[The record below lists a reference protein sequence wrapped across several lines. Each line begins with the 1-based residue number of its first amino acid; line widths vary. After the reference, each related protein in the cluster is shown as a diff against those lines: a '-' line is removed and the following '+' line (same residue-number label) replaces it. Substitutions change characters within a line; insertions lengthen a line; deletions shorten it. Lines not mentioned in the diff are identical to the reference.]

1 MSPNASPD
9 VSDPPVA
16 WRDAIRAGD
25 RRALAR
31 AITLIESTRPDRA
44 ALGQQVLD
52 ALVPHTGNA
61 QRVGVTGPPGVGKSS
76 VIETLGL
83 QLIERG
89 HRVAVLAVDPSSP
102 VTGGSILGDKTR
114 MERLSQH
121 DAAYI
126 RPSPSGGSL
135 GGVAQRTREAM
146 LVCEAAGFDVVLI
159 ETVGIGQSESGQ
171 I

>member
-102 VTGGSILGDKTR
+102 F
-114 MERLSQH
+114 
-121 DAAYI
+121 
-126 RPSPSGGSL
+126 SGGAVL
-135 GGVAQRTREAM
+135 GNGTRPPMRLRHPWPMSSARAMRLHQPCTRRACRGLTGDAVATVFRT
-146 LVCEAAGFDVVLI
+146 
-159 ETVGIGQSESGQ
+159 ETWFQLW
-171 I
+171 